1 MWDHIINT
9 HPSKL
14 LNTKT
19 KEFIINESQKKKTK
33 KKVPH
38 NNFSKN
44 KHGQFIFILSNI
56 FTNIFKKLT
65 KYKND
70 YQ

>member
-1 MWDHIINT
+1 MNR
-9 HPSKL
+9 
-14 LNTKT
+14 
-19 KEFIINESQKKKTK
+19 KKKKK